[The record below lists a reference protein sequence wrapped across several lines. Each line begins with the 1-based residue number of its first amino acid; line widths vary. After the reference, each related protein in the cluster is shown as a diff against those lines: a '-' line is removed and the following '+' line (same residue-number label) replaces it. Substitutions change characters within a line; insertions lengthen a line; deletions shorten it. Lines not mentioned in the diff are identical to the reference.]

1 MKKLAFVSLIL
12 IALISHSHNADSA
25 DGADAAQD
33 ARLREL
39 SLQLRCLVCQN
50 QSINDSD
57 SDFAQDVRQVINTQI
72 GAGKSDD
79 EIIAFLR
86 LRYGDYILFDPP
98 FTAGTA
104 FLWIAP
110 ILFLVCGIAGVVI
123 AKRANR
129 QSEAR
134 NAKAKKS
141 KTKKSKTKKSKA
153 EK

>member
-12 IALISHSHNADSA
+12 IALISHSHNA

-141 KTKKSKTKKSKA
+141 EAKKSKTKKSKA